1 MEEPGA
7 MLGRWGLDIGEV
19 RRRMY
24 EAPTARERERWHAV
38 WLVAQGL
45 SAARAAALL
54 ERDPHTVG
62 EWLSALAG
70 GGPDALA
77 FAQTGGPPPPSGR
90 GRKAS

>member
-7 MLGRWGLDIGEV
+7 MLARWGLDTGEV

-24 EAPTARERERWHAV
+24 EAPSARERERWHAV

-45 SAARAAALL
+45 SASRAAALL

-62 EWLSALAG
+62 TWLGALAA
-70 GGPDALA
+70 GGPGALA
-77 FAQTGGPPPPSGR
+77 FVQTGGSPPPSR
-90 GRKAS
+90 RRRTAS

>member
-1 MEEPGA
+1 MEEPSVA
-7 MLGRWGLDIGEV
+7 LARWGLDTGEV

-45 SAARAAALL
+45 SCNRAAALL

-62 EWLSALAG
+62 AWLNELAE
-70 GGPDALA
+70 GGPGALA
-77 FAQTGGPPPPSGR
+77 FAQAGGPPPPSGR
-90 GRKAS
+90 KRRAS